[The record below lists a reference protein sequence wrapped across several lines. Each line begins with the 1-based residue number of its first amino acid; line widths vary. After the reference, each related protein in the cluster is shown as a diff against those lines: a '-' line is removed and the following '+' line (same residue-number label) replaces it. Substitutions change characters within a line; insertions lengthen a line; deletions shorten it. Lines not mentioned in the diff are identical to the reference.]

1 VLAKKRSQ
9 EASTPRLPSHSHFQ
23 LLTTKNNADFFLFS
37 GCYFGDVACLLNTRR
52 TALTQART
60 NVHLSVIGKLDL
72 LQILSDFPET
82 KRFYLKHFNV
92 QLFSVFCGG
101 GGGVGLLLH
110 ISLICGASLFESCFR
125 CPYSDIFF
133 GIPSYEICHG
143 RYMTCLAT
151 NRRKRMASLNE
162 KLDLP
167 QLTPSEVADEEDSGT
182 KYYMKLEKLGKSSH
196 AVFNSV
202 RRSQVKSRLTVKKRN
217 SLNSMKG
224 FMSKGS
230 LSVSPTAA
238 RAQGPPLSEKTGGRH
253 FSFDNL
259 IKTRSAGSV
268 KISPGS
274 RVPSVQEPDTGT

>member
-1 VLAKKRSQ
+1 
-9 EASTPRLPSHSHFQ
+9 
-23 LLTTKNNADFFLFS
+23 
-37 GCYFGDVACLLNTRR
+37 
-52 TALTQART
+52 
-60 NVHLSVIGKLDL
+60 
-72 LQILSDFPET
+72 
-82 KRFYLKHFNV
+82 
-92 QLFSVFCGG
+92 
-101 GGGVGLLLH
+101 
-110 ISLICGASLFESCFR
+110 
-125 CPYSDIFF
+125 
-133 GIPSYEICHG
+133 
-143 RYMTCLAT
+143 MTCLAT